1 MHDAQRYLNLL
12 ILMHKLLIVLGH
24 CSEGNSY
31 PEPRFDE
38 IPNNLTILPKLL
50 TYTPKSK
57 LLEVN
62 VNSKTYCV
70 ILT

>member
-24 CSEGNSY
+24 CSKGNSY

-38 IPNNLTILPKLL
+38 IPNNLTILSKLL
-50 TYTPKSK
+50 TYT
-57 LLEVN
+57 N
-62 VNSKTYCV
+62 VM
-70 ILT
+70 